1 MAHYHAVFGIASERG
16 VTAYRV
22 KTEAWEQRVKPFNS
36 IILKARYLIL
46 PFCVILVL
54 GIILLLFQAAAKL
67 LYLFG
72 NITSLSDTAL
82 LIGLFSIID
91 LALLANILL
100 LIALSGYDSFISR
113 LNETAEGIIGLDAL
127 DGLTLAK
134 VKLKL
139 LGSMIVIS
147 AIGLLSTF
155 LSMASDEGF
164 NQTAYLQIAIHI
176 VLSLSAVLLAV
187 SDRLDKK

>member
-1 MAHYHAVFGIASERG
+1 MRA
-16 VTAYRV
+16 
-22 KTEAWEQRVKPFNS
+22 FNN
-36 IILKARYLIL
+36 IILKARYFIL

-54 GIILLLFQAAAKL
+54 GIVLLLFQASLKL
-67 LYLFG
+67 FYLFS
-72 NITSLSDTAL
+72 NITSISDTEI

-113 LNETAEGIIGLDAL
+113 LNENAEGIIGLDAL

-155 LSMASDEGF
+155 LSMERYDGF
-164 NQTAYLQIAIHI
+164 NQTAYVQIAIHF
-176 VLSLSAVLLAV
+176 VLSLSAVLLAF
-187 SDRLDKK
+187 SDKLDKR